1 MGSGLSDTRRLAASA
16 PVPVQAVPLDDR
28 DDPRAVPVAE
38 ILPPMP
44 GRARRPRRATL
55 NPNPGRRR
63 HPGDGLWMLQP
74 GAIVAFI
81 LATVGVAAIVA
92 VVLIFSG
99 RNGIKIPGVSS
110 TVPQR
115 CTDVAQRFPG
125 ANDPRGAVVA
135 AYRQQGVDVEAP
147 RAGGPRLTDA
157 QAEQVVGS
165 WMAAS
170 LLLEHAGQPAPRLVD
185 WLDSD
190 TDRPTLANAI
200 LAGRGLDSM
209 LTHEE
214 WSDMRSWPTTN
225 CEGAFLRDSRN
236 ANFVKSIER
245 VVKK

>member
-1 MGSGLSDTRRLAASA
+1 M
-16 PVPVQAVPLDDR
+16 
-28 DDPRAVPVAE
+28 
-38 ILPPMP
+38 
-44 GRARRPRRATL
+44 
-55 NPNPGRRR
+55 
-63 HPGDGLWMLQP
+63 GDGLWVLRP
-74 GAIVAFI
+74 SSI
-81 LATVGVAAIVA
+81 LAFMLATIGVAAIVA

-110 TVPQR
+110 SVPQR
-115 CTDVAQRFPG
+115 CTDASVRFPG
-125 ANDPRGAVVA
+125 ANDPRGAVVS

-157 QAEQVVGS
+157 QAEQVIGS

-170 LLLEHAGQPAPRLVD
+170 LLLEHAGQPAPKLVE

-214 WSDMRSWPTTN
+214 WSDMRSWPASS
-225 CEGAFLRDSRN
+225 CEGAFMRDSRN
-236 ANFVKSIER
+236 AAFVKLVER